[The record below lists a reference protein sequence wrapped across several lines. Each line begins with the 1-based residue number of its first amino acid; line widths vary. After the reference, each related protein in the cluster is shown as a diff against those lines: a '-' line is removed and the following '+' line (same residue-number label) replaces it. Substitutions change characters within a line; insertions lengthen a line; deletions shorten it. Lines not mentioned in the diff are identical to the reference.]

1 MAGEATGVNWIPEP
15 ADAGGIKADF
25 YSDMKTKPTDGMLRA
40 LLNAEVG
47 DEQKGE
53 DPTTNALCDRV
64 AELTGKEAATLLP
77 TGTMCNEIALRVH
90 CNPGDEVI
98 CDRSCHIVN
107 FEAGGPAALSGV
119 MIHALDGENGMFTAD
134 QVRGAIRAPSRYAP
148 TSRLLAVEQT
158 TNLGG
163 GGVWPLDQLAEVAEV
178 AKSRGLSTHMDG
190 ARLFNATVQSGV
202 SARDFAEPFDSIWID
217 LTKGLGSFAGA
228 VLAGSRTFINDAWKL
243 KQQWGGGLRQS
254 GYISATGLYAL
265 DHHIDRLAEDHDL
278 ARSIGANIE
287 EMPRVE
293 RVLPVETNIVI
304 FEISPEGP
312 TAATVVAE
320 LLRHGVR
327 LGVFGERTIRIVCHL
342 DVGREDGDLLC
353 RHLREILQ
361 AG

>member
-1 MAGEATGVNWIPEP
+1 MASEATGVNWIPEP
-15 ADAGGIKADF
+15 ADATGITADF
-25 YSDMKTKPTDGMLRA
+25 YSDMKTKPTEGMLRA

-64 AELTGKEAATLLP
+64 AEMMGKEAATLLP

-90 CNPGDEVI
+90 CDPGDEVI

-119 MIHALDGENGMFTAD
+119 MINPLDGENGMFTVD
-134 QVRGAIRAPSRYAP
+134 QLRLAIRPPSRYAP

-163 GGVWPLDQLAEVAEV
+163 GGVWPLKQLTEVAEL

-202 SARDFAEPFDSIWID
+202 SARDYAVPFDSLWID

-228 VLAGSRTFINDAWKL
+228 VLAGSRAFINDAWKL

-254 GYISATGLYAL
+254 GYIAATGLYAL
-265 DHHIDRLAEDHDL
+265 DHHIDRLADDHAL
-278 ARSIGANIE
+278 ARSIGESIAA
-287 EMPRVE
+287 MPNVE
-293 RVLPVETNIVI
+293 KVLLVETNIVI
-304 FEISPEGP
+304 FEISDRGP
-312 TAATVVAE
+312 TAAKVVAA

-342 DVGREDGDLLC
+342 GVNPAAGSLLC
-353 RHLREILQ
+353 RHLPGALQ
-361 AG
+361 AD